1 MSGSSYRS
9 FVRILERWPVDKN
22 KQGKDIGEGL
32 RQLFSN
38 NFPSGSASKVNE
50 KMINKQVAAL
60 ESLIENKPSTSH
72 PSTSKSTFTGL
83 DQETL
88 RQITS
93 TEMMGQVSKESGRKI
108 TFMEKIKNFTIK

>member
-50 KMINKQVAAL
+50 KMINK
-60 ESLIENKPSTSH
+60 
-72 PSTSKSTFTGL
+72 
-83 DQETL
+83 
-88 RQITS
+88 
-93 TEMMGQVSKESGRKI
+93 
-108 TFMEKIKNFTIK
+108 